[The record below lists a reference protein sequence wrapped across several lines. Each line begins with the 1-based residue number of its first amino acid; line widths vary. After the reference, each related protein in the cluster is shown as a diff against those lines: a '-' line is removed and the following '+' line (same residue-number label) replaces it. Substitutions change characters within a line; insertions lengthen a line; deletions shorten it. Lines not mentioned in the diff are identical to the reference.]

1 MKFAMRRS
9 GVRFPS
15 DSPRLHH
22 RNYRESRD
30 TREAWEGRSPS
41 PLARRNK
48 ALLGNA
54 QSLVYTKSAGWADTC
69 EGVLAMCDYSLHG
82 VRSRPA
88 KISDKLVTKDFGTG
102 TRGFA
107 SVTD

>member
-1 MKFAMRRS
+1 MRRS
-9 GVRFPS
+9 GVRFASAPPPQLPGKS
-15 DSPRLHH
+15 RHPR
-22 RNYRESRD
+22 RVGS
-30 TREAWEGRSPS
+30 RSPS

-88 KISDKLVTKDFGTG
+88 KIGDKLVTKEDRKS
-102 TRGFA
+102 TRLNSSHLVISYA
-107 SVTD
+107 V